1 MADALRIGIAGLGT
15 VGASLVALL
24 QQRKNELAVTC
35 GRAIEIVYTGLKP
48 GEKLHEVLFASAE
61 ADERPF
67 HSLVSHVDVPPTTK
81 GITETIAAAPDALQ
95 AMSVACDALT

>member
-35 GRAIEIVYTGLKP
+35 GRAIEIVGML
-48 GEKLHEVLFASAE
+48 GDL
-61 ADERPF
+61 DEIHDR
-67 HSLVSHVDVPPTTK
+67 S
-81 GITETIAAAPDALQ
+81 
-95 AMSVACDALT
+95 SVCSCAWAGR